1 MNSKAGKQTAQL
13 VATATSMEM
22 LAGYLGN
29 RLGAIVVDK
38 TGLTGSYDF
47 TLEWSPDTAQDAAAP
62 SLVTA
67 VREQLGLRLEQQ
79 KQPVSVLVI
88 DGIERPTEN

>member
-1 MNSKAGKQTAQL
+1 
-13 VATATSMEM
+13 MEL

-38 TGLTGSYDF
+38 TALTGAYDF
-47 TLEWSPDTAQDAAAP
+47 TLKWSPDTAQDAGAP

-79 KQPVSVLVI
+79 KLPMQVLVI
-88 DGIERPTEN
+88 DRIERPTEN